1 MRMTRKE
8 ISKDDNSYENENENV
23 DVDVD
28 ENEFDF
34 CWGAEPG

>member
-1 MRMTRKE
+1 MTRKE

-23 DVDVD
+23 DVD

-34 CWGAEPG
+34 CWGAELG

>member
-1 MRMTRKE
+1 MTRKE

-23 DVDVD
+23 DVDK
-28 ENEFDF
+28 NEFDF

>member
-1 MRMTRKE
+1 MTRKE
-8 ISKDDNSYENENENV
+8 ISEDDNSYENENEN
-23 DVDVD
+23 VDVD

>member
-1 MRMTRKE
+1 MTRKE

-23 DVDVD
+23 DVD